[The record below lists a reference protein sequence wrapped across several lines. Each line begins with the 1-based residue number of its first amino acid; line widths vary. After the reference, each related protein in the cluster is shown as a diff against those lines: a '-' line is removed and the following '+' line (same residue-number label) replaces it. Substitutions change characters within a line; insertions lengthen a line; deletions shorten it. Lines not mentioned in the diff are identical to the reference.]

1 MLKLLQ
7 QVLYKLIM
15 LLLLRSCAFSMIF
28 IYFHTFFLS
37 NEKGMF
43 KISCHALQLNSYIS
57 ANFVYIDTVLLG
69 EYIIVLHFKVW
80 LYFLKYRSCILFSLM
95 MLLARAPLS
104 LSVFVFFL

>member
-1 MLKLLQ
+1 
-7 QVLYKLIM
+7 
-15 LLLLRSCAFSMIF
+15 
-28 IYFHTFFLS
+28 
-37 NEKGMF
+37 MF